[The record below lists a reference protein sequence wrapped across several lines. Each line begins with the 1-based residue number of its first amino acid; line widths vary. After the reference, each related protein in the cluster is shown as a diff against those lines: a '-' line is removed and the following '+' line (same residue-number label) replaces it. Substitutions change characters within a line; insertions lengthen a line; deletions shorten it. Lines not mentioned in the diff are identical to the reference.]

1 MKRMGIR
8 AAALALCLA
17 LLCFFGGALLRYAR
31 PMEDVAYD
39 FSLAWAGEAMPENW
53 VYDQKGWSV
62 FTLEDGERS
71 ELAANGFGGF
81 SGDVEP
87 GEVFYFSRV
96 LSEAVDAPT
105 LQIDASERAIAVF
118 LDGTCLYSD
127 GAMDAVIGEVEL
139 AELGWKRGAPLL
151 VPLPGDYLGKE
162 LTIAQ
167 SAGATEGA
175 PSTIYPCAV
184 SLTCGYAYESG
195 LIAESF
201 GTAISAVLLCAA
213 GGCLLA
219 AFALAAWRGRWN
231 WAALCAA
238 LFLLLWMA
246 GLLADTSFFRKYHAA
261 TRDNTAY
268 LCRCLSLSA
277 LLMFLASQARRLR
290 ALPWTLAALSMAASA
305 LTLCIDLSHEI
316 YTDDWSFFLRDAP
329 FQATGFAGLLA
340 ALACAWLLWRK
351 EGRFYRWF
359 APLSAI
365 GLGGLLCAALLQ
377 GDEVWRQF
385 QSAFAGQSFAYF
397 LWPLTA
403 MVVGAAAVSAIA
415 ELAGQ
420 ELERRMEARELA
432 ERNAM
437 AVASYESL
445 RAQHEQVMMIR
456 HDINRHLHVLR
467 QLSQENAVQAYLD
480 KLIGQNEKIPAI
492 LHSGNSMIDII
503 LNGRLFAA
511 ETAGIAVEIV
521 SAQAPESLPLNEA
534 DLCSLMLNLIDNAI
548 AAASACGRKQPRIR
562 LDLRVKGGF
571 FVFACENS
579 RHPAG
584 ETAQGHGLGLKI
596 VANIVERYDCLMETE
611 QTEEVYKVTIAMPI
625 N

>member
-1 MKRMGIR
+1 
-8 AAALALCLA
+8 
-17 LLCFFGGALLRYAR
+17 
-31 PMEDVAYD
+31 MEDVAYD

-71 ELAANGFGGF
+71 ELTANGFGGF

-105 LQIDASERAIAVF
+105 LQIDTSERAIAVF

-139 AELGWKRGAPLL
+139 AELGWKRGAPL

-246 GLLADTSFFRKYHAA
+246 GLLADTSFFCQYHAG
-261 TRDNTAY
+261 N
-268 LCRCLSLSA
+268 
-277 LLMFLASQARRLR
+277 
-290 ALPWTLAALSMAASA
+290 AAI
-305 LTLCIDLSHEI
+305 TPP
-316 YTDDWSFFLRDAP
+316 T
-329 FQATGFAGLLA
+329 
-340 ALACAWLLWRK
+340 
-351 EGRFYRWF
+351 
-359 APLSAI
+359 
-365 GLGGLLCAALLQ
+365 CAA
-377 GDEVWRQF
+377 VC
-385 QSAFAGQSFAYF
+385 
-397 LWPLTA
+397 P
-403 MVVGAAAVSAIA
+403 
-415 ELAGQ
+415 
-420 ELERRMEARELA
+420 
-432 ERNAM
+432 
-437 AVASYESL
+437 
-445 RAQHEQVMMIR
+445 
-456 HDINRHLHVLR
+456 
-467 QLSQENAVQAYLD
+467 
-480 KLIGQNEKIPAI
+480 
-492 LHSGNSMIDII
+492 
-503 LNGRLFAA
+503 
-511 ETAGIAVEIV
+511 
-521 SAQAPESLPLNEA
+521 
-534 DLCSLMLNLIDNAI
+534 
-548 AAASACGRKQPRIR
+548 
-562 LDLRVKGGF
+562 
-571 FVFACENS
+571 
-579 RHPAG
+579 
-584 ETAQGHGLGLKI
+584 
-596 VANIVERYDCLMETE
+596 
-611 QTEEVYKVTIAMPI
+611 
-625 N
+625 

>member
-1 MKRMGIR
+1 M
-8 AAALALCLA
+8 
-17 LLCFFGGALLRYAR
+17 
-31 PMEDVAYD
+31 
-39 FSLAWAGEAMPENW
+39 
-53 VYDQKGWSV
+53 
-62 FTLEDGERS
+62 
-71 ELAANGFGGF
+71 
-81 SGDVEP
+81 EP
-87 GEVFYFSRV
+87 GGVFYFSRV

-118 LDGTCLYSD
+118 LDGKCLYSD

-219 AFALAAWRGRWN
+219 AFALAAWRGHWN

-246 GLLADTSFFRKYHAA
+246 GLLADTSFFRKYHVA

-268 LCRCLSLSA
+268 LCRCLALSA

-290 ALPWTLAALSMAASA
+290 ALPWTLAALSVTASA

-329 FQATGFAGLLA
+329 FQATGFAGLFA

-377 GDEVWRQF
+377 GDEVRRQF

-480 KLIGQNEKIPAI
+480 ELIGQNEKIPAI

-521 SAQAPESLPLNEA
+521 SAQASETLPLNEA

-562 LDLRVKGGF
+562 LDLRVKGDF

-596 VANIVERYDCLMETE
+596 VANIVERYNCLMEAE
-611 QTEEVYKVTIAMPI
+611 QTEEMYKVTIAMPI